1 VSILYLGLHL
11 RRLREAAGLG
21 TRELADRTGI
31 AHSRVDAIE
40 AGAKDV
46 TLLEVAALAAVFGY
60 TVDDVWAAIVELIR
74 SDGGSS
80 GKVGTGEH
88 RD

>member
-1 VSILYLGLHL
+1 
-11 RRLREAAGLG
+11 
-21 TRELADRTGI
+21 
-31 AHSRVDAIE
+31 
-40 AGAKDV
+40 
-46 TLLEVAALAAVFGY
+46 LEVAALAAVFGY